1 MMNATIQTKIAQFQI
16 AKQKIL
22 AALRKGE
29 NYELK
34 TELNSEYKERRKEAV
49 RRVIANMTVGKD
61 VSGLF
66 TDVLKNMHTDDLE
79 IKKLIYLYLINY
91 AKTQPDLVI
100 LAVNTFVK
108 DAEDTNPLIRA
119 LAIRTMGCLHVQ
131 EVLDHLSDPLRKCLK
146 DPSPYVRKTA
156 VMCVAKV
163 YDLSPAIAEEN
174 GFVEDVRR
182 ALSDS
187 NPMVISNAVTVLTEI
202 NEMAPGQN
210 IWRLDSK
217 IVPTLLAAINEC
229 VEWGQ
234 IAILE
239 ALADY
244 APKTEKEAESICE
257 RLLPRLQHANG
268 SVVLTTVRLL
278 LKYEKYVHRADL
290 LSQFSKKMVPPLI
303 TLLSSEPEIQYV
315 ALRNINI
322 ILQRHP
328 KMLSKEIRVF
338 FCKYNDP
345 IYVKYEKLDVL
356 VRICSE
362 RNTEP
367 LLNELKEYAREVD
380 VDFVRRAIQAIG
392 RLAIRYE
399 SSADKAVKVLIELLQ
414 LKVNSVVQDVVVM
427 LRDVLRRYPQN
438 FADVV
443 PTLCEHIDYVN
454 EPDAKAALIWILG
467 EYSEHISNI
476 GNLLSTSIE
485 SFLEEED
492 EGVQLALVNS
502 AVKFFLKRPQQG
514 QALVLKALQ
523 TATEKCAN
531 PDVRD
536 RAYIYWRLLSADPN
550 SARAVALVEMPPVE
564 LESASLSAPLLEE
577 LIAELGSVASVLQK
591 PAKLFVYKKADRAGV
606 PRDSEMANAGFD
618 SAEGGA
624 TSAGDNSTT
633 GGIDTSNEG
642 EPELLISF

>member
-1 MMNATIQTKIAQFQI
+1 
-16 AKQKIL
+16 
-22 AALRKGE
+22 
-29 NYELK
+29 
-34 TELNSEYKERRKEAV
+34 
-49 RRVIANMTVGKD
+49 
-61 VSGLF
+61 
-66 TDVLKNMHTDDLE
+66 
-79 IKKLIYLYLINY
+79 
-91 AKTQPDLVI
+91 
-100 LAVNTFVK
+100 
-108 DAEDTNPLIRA
+108 
-119 LAIRTMGCLHVQ
+119 
-131 EVLDHLSDPLRKCLK
+131 

-163 YDLSPAIAEEN
+163 YDLSPTTAEEN

-210 IWRLDSK
+210 VWRLDAKS
-217 IVPTLLAAINEC
+217 VPTLLAAVNEC

-244 APKTEKEAESICE
+244 TPKTEKEAESICE

-278 LKYEKYVHRADL
+278 LNYEKYVHRADL
-290 LSQFSKKMVPPLI
+290 LSQFTKKMVPPLI

-328 KMLSKEIRVF
+328 KLLSKEIRVF

-399 SSADKAVKVLIELLQ
+399 SSADKAVKVLVELLQ
-414 LKVNSVVQDVVVM
+414 LKVNSVVQDVVVV
-427 LRDVLRRYPQN
+427 LRDVFRRYPRN

-454 EPDAKAALIWILG
+454 EPDAKAGLIWILG
-467 EYSEHISNI
+467 
-476 GNLLSTSIE
+476 
-485 SFLEEED
+485 
-492 EGVQLALVNS
+492 
-502 AVKFFLKRPQQG
+502 
-514 QALVLKALQ
+514 
-523 TATEKCAN
+523 
-531 PDVRD
+531 
-536 RAYIYWRLLSADPN
+536 
-550 SARAVALVEMPPVE
+550 
-564 LESASLSAPLLEE
+564 
-577 LIAELGSVASVLQK
+577 
-591 PAKLFVYKKADRAGV
+591 
-606 PRDSEMANAGFD
+606 
-618 SAEGGA
+618 
-624 TSAGDNSTT
+624 
-633 GGIDTSNEG
+633 
-642 EPELLISF
+642 